1 MKGYKPYINI
11 YTRAYIQEIPFTT
24 IHPIHRRFKL
34 TKKVHQL
41 FFKVDELFKI
51 VDELLNKHQDVFK
64 KCDHVL
70 KKCLDVLNNIKMVKG
85 VKG

>member
-11 YTRAYIQEIPFTT
+11 YTRAYIGDT
-24 IHPIHRRFKL
+24 IHPIHRRFKR

-41 FFKVDELFKI
+41 LFKVDELFKI

-64 KCDHVL
+64 KRDHVL